1 MFDAM
6 KPITESY
13 CKHKGYS
20 CTNMSDENV
29 LLPFFL
35 ADSAYLIYAE
45 QVKPLGFKRE
55 LKLYAKRFIDAY
67 NRFTKDFF
75 SAFDEEQ
82 KEYVIE
88 KMDALYALLSYDV
101 EVFRMAIINQLAT
114 FPVEVRQRLA
124 SLSALMHL
132 VQCAWIAQRHTFSG
146 MQNKELQGMMSATHS
161 LFQAY
166 ANQKA
171 NRVTVAELNEVPA
184 ISASSRVLCNRI
196 LKFINLTKEANNG
209 EV

>member
-1 MFDAM
+1 M

-13 CKHKGYS
+13 CKHKGYN
-20 CTNMSDENV
+20 CTNMNDENV

-35 ADSAYLIYAE
+35 ADSAYLIYDE
-45 QVKPLGFKRE
+45 QIKPLGLKRE
-55 LKLYAKRFIDAY
+55 LKLHAKRFIEAY

-75 SAFDEEQ
+75 AAFDDEQ
-82 KEYVIE
+82 KDYVIE
-88 KMDALYALLSYDV
+88 KMDTLYLLIAYDI
-101 EVFRMAIINQLAT
+101 EVFRMSIINQMQQ
-114 FPVEVRQRLA
+114 FPLGTRQTLA
-124 SLSALMHL
+124 SMSALMHL
-132 VQCAWIAQRHTFSG
+132 VQCAWIVYRHTFSA
-146 MQNKELQGMMSATHS
+146 MYNKELQGMMSAAHS

-166 ANQKA
+166 ANQKV
-171 NRVTVAELNEVPA
+171 NRITVAELNKIPA

>member
-1 MFDAM
+1 M

-13 CKHKGYS
+13 CKHKGYN
-20 CTNMSDENV
+20 CTNMNDENV

-35 ADSAYLIYAE
+35 ADSAYLIYDE
-45 QVKPLGFKRE
+45 QIKPLGLKRE
-55 LKLYAKRFIDAY
+55 LKLYAKRFIEAY
-67 NRFTKDFF
+67 STFTKDLF
-75 SAFDEEQ
+75 AALADEQ
-82 KEYVIE
+82 TDYAVE
-88 KMDALYALLSYDV
+88 KMDTLYSHLSYDI
-101 EVFRMAIINQLAT
+101 EVFRMAIINHMQQ
-114 FPVEVRQRLA
+114 FPLEVRQTLA

-132 VQCAWIAQRHTFSG
+132 VQCAWIVHRHTFSG
-146 MQNKELQGMMSATHS
+146 MYNKALQGMMSSAHS

-171 NRVTVAELNEVPA
+171 NRTTVAELNNIQA
-184 ISASSRVLCNRI
+184 ISAASRVLCNRI

>member
-1 MFDAM
+1 M

-13 CKHKGYS
+13 CKHKGYN
-20 CTNMSDENV
+20 CTNMNDENV

-35 ADSAYLIYAE
+35 ADSAYLIYDE
-45 QVKPLGFKRE
+45 QIKPQGFKRE
-55 LKLYAKRFIDAY
+55 LKLYAKRFIEAY
-67 NRFTKDFF
+67 STFTKDLF
-75 SAFDEEQ
+75 AALDDEQ
-82 KEYVIE
+82 TDYAVE
-88 KMDALYALLSYDV
+88 KMDTLYSHISYDI
-101 EVFRMAIINQLAT
+101 EVFRMAIINHMQQ
-114 FPVEVRQRLA
+114 FPLEVRQTLA

-132 VQCAWIAQRHTFSG
+132 VQCAWIVHRHTFSE
-146 MQNKELQGMMSATHS
+146 MYNKTLQGMMSSAHS

-171 NRVTVAELNEVPA
+171 NRTTVAELNNIPA
-184 ISASSRVLCNRI
+184 ISAASRVLCNRI